1 MRLIHR
7 LLVLLFLREAF
18 AAVARKPPAFSK
30 PVYSSAYLPAAMQVI
45 FHAVEQL
52 KAIQTEGTTH
62 TTNISS
68 STIETNQETTLP
80 MIEDNFKETEIM
92 EMAETATEM
101 IKNEKVLPKVE
112 YISTLASIIDDQHQE
127 SPETHEET
135 PEMNYA
141 TPETNYERPEI
152 VEQVKEMNQELPE
165 INEEE
170 SNVDTKD
177 VPSIMRGSLSKD
189 TKIQN
194 QPSIDSIV
202 EGIYEI
208 IKPTS
213 TDIYD
218 DVNDDNNDNYKMEK
232 IEEED
237 DENRFTMLG
246 EKVTQVPRPSLSNYL
261 KRVKA
266 EPRASLVQLASL
278 YDALGKDARKQ
289 GYGKYFGYSDEVL
302 QVLDT
307 SAEGGIGPQLKK
319 LLDNVLERNELT
331 REDAKNRTKLLLSTR
346 VQTKPQITKLF
357 PIEEIPVNDH
367 QEPNNSTKL
376 LDKLFGKLRAT
387 YNFVFRKTDNN
398 GTNSNVEKI
407 LAKDAPN
414 PDIEAFKLI
423 WKNPINSNLEIRKSN
438 AQSTTKEPVYQTRIK
453 TLYDAPRYDRF
464 EELQPLEQLEPLM
477 PLELDEENEDKK
489 DEDVEFI
496 TPATGLQ
503 FPTTIG
509 RHFVEWL
516 GSLLG
521 LSYGIYAKLTR
532 AIHKIIL

>member
-18 AAVARKPPAFSK
+18 AAVARKPPTFSK
-30 PVYSSAYLPAAMQVI
+30 PVYSNAYLPAAMQVI

-52 KAIQTEGTTH
+52 KAIQTEETTH
-62 TTNISS
+62 TTSISS
-68 STIETNQETTLP
+68 SIIETNQGTTLS

-92 EMAETATEM
+92 EMAETVTEM
-101 IKNEKVLPKVE
+101 IKNDKILTNVE
-112 YISTLASIIDDQHQE
+112 YVSTLTSIIDDRHQE
-127 SPETHEET
+127 LPETHEET

-141 TPETNYERPEI
+141 TPETNYERPET

-165 INEEE
+165 INEEK

-177 VPSIMRGSLSKD
+177 VPPTTRGTLSKD
-189 TKIQN
+189 TKIKD

-208 IKPTS
+208 LKPTS

-218 DVNDDNNDNYKMEK
+218 DGNDDNNDNYKMEK

-319 LLDNVLERNELT
+319 LLDKVLERNELT
-331 REDAKNRTKLLLSTR
+331 REDAKNRTKLVIRDLEEPASLLS
-346 VQTKPQITKLF
+346 
-357 PIEEIPVNDH
+357 NDLR
-367 QEPNNSTKL
+367 KL
-376 LDKLFGKLRAT
+376 LPLR
-387 YNFVFRKTDNN
+387 FSF
-398 GTNSNVEKI
+398 
-407 LAKDAPN
+407 
-414 PDIEAFKLI
+414 F
-423 WKNPINSNLEIRKSN
+423 
-438 AQSTTKEPVYQTRIK
+438 
-453 TLYDAPRYDRF
+453 
-464 EELQPLEQLEPLM
+464 
-477 PLELDEENEDKK
+477 
-489 DEDVEFI
+489 
-496 TPATGLQ
+496 
-503 FPTTIG
+503 
-509 RHFVEWL
+509 
-516 GSLLG
+516 
-521 LSYGIYAKLTR
+521 
-532 AIHKIIL
+532 